1 MKKILTFLLMVSL
14 LSLYGCANTESGA
27 VSSDADTA
35 TPVESTAEST
45 AESTFES
52 TSDVTDVVTADT
64 EETTEKT
71 IEDAKT
77 VGEALEI
84 LFPDVDL
91 DTENISKLGVL
102 ISDMEPLTY
111 VEDKAEV
118 LDIFNTVK
126 NAPIVSYEMPGGSP
140 GWRAAITFYGN
151 DGGKLFGFRVSDTI
165 ISLRNNVY
173 SFKTEEGY
181 FAEIC
186 EFIKSF
192 EK

>member
-1 MKKILTFLLMVSL
+1 MKKILAFLLLVSF

-27 VSSDADTA
+27 VSSDADTS
-35 TPVESTAEST
+35 TPVESTAESA

-52 TSDVTDVVTADT
+52 TSEVTDVTTADT
-64 EETTEKT
+64 EEIPEKT

-102 ISDMEPLTY
+102 ISDMEPSTY

-126 NAPIVSYEMPGGSP
+126 NAPIVSYEKTLGSP
-140 GWRAAITFYGN
+140 GWFAAITFYGN
-151 DGGKLFGFRVSDTI
+151 DGEKLFGFRVSETV
-165 ISLRNNVY
+165 ISLGYNVY
-173 SFKTEEGY
+173 RFTTEEGY

>member
-1 MKKILTFLLMVSL
+1 MKKTVSL
-14 LSLYGCANTESGA
+14 LLLVSLFSFYGCANNASDA
-27 VSSDADTA
+27 VSSDAGTSL
-35 TPVESTAEST
+35 PIESTADST
-45 AESTFES
+45 ADIT
-52 TSDVTDVVTADT
+52 DVTMADT
-64 EETTEKT
+64 EETAEKT

-102 ISDMEPLTY
+102 ISDMEPSTY

-126 NAPIVSYEMPGGSP
+126 NAPIVSYEKTLGSP
-140 GWRAAITFYGN
+140 GWFAAITFYGN
-151 DGGKLFGFRVSDTI
+151 DGEKLFGFRVSETV
-165 ISLRNNVY
+165 ISLRNNGY
-173 SFKTEEGY
+173 SFTTEEGY
-181 FAEIC
+181 FTEIC
-186 EFIKSF
+186 EFIKRF